1 MSSIILSG
9 SINGGKKCN
18 ICLKIYKASYIQT
31 HLVYT
36 HGKGKQNKCDVCTKV
51 FATKFRL
58 NEHKN
63 SIHVENS
70 KKKICSKCPKEFNSL
85 VNYSQHYGICHK
97 NSEVVSCNIC
107 NKEFTGSPKLKEHL
121 RKNHLKLDCNKCSLK
136 YTTKASLNRHMK
148 TCNIDLNIS
157 VNDVD
162 DPLFDQSLD
171 NVSWEIEGSES
182 E

>member
-36 HGKGKQNKCDVCTKV
+36 HGKGKQNKCDICIKI

-58 NEHKN
+58 NEHTK
-63 SIHVENS
+63 SIHVENW
-70 KKKICSKCPKEFNSL
+70 KIKLFSKCPKEFNSL
-85 VNYSQHYGICHK
+85 VNYSQHYRICHK

-107 NKEFTGSPKLKEHL
+107 NKEFTGNPKLNEHL

-136 YTTKASLNRHMK
+136 WCPLKYPTLWYPTLYLPHPWLYPTLWFTTLILPHPWFYP
-148 TCNIDLNIS
+148 T
-157 VNDVD
+157 
-162 DPLFDQSLD
+162 LD
-171 NVSWEIEGSES
+171 FTPP
-182 E
+182 